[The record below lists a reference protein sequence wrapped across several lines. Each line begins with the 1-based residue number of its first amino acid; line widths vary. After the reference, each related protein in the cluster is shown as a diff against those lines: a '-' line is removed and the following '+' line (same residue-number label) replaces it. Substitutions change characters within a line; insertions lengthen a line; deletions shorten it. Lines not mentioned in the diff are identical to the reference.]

1 MTLLTI
7 VERHLRTRSL
17 SPSRFG
23 RQVSGD
29 PRFVFDLR
37 RGREPRPAMTARV
50 LAYIAGAEM
59 GKTDAVS
66 YNKPEDMA

>member
-1 MTLLTI
+1 
-7 VERHLRTRSL
+7 
-17 SPSRFG
+17 
-23 RQVSGD
+23 
-29 PRFVFDLR
+29 
-37 RGREPRPAMTARV
+37 MTARV

>member
-7 VERHLRTRSL
+7 VERHLRTRAL

-37 RGREPRPAMTARV
+37 NGREPRPATTARV
-50 LAYIAGAEM
+50 LAYIASAEM
-59 GKTDAVS
+59 GMTESIPCNLPKDVA
-66 YNKPEDMA
+66 